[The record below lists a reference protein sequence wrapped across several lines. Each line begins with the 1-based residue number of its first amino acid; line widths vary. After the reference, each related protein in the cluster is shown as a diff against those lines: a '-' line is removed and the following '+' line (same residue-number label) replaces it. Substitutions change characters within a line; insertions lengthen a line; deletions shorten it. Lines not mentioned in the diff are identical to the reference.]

1 MKDNTLKLFHTA
13 DLHLGSPFMNLPA
26 NVGDTLRKE
35 QKDIL
40 FRIIKLCRDEAV
52 DILLLAGDV
61 FDRPHPDKEIV
72 QLFIG
77 CMNEIPET
85 EIFITPGN
93 HDPYLIDSPWD
104 SVTWPSHVHVFSPD
118 CQTFVSE
125 KNQVQIDGSAFAS
138 YLARE
143 SLFGGIDR
151 QVPANYFRLL
161 MWHGDLTDQKSDYNP
176 LSRNLSFLLD
186 YDYVAMGHIHKE
198 NEIPLSVNSKVII
211 RYSGCPQG
219 RGFDELG
226 ESHFWL
232 GELSKVK
239 EGMLVQNWQKIPVGS
254 RPFLWIYCDLTGCV
268 DLDAVKSRVQDS
280 VKNSVNGSPDIHLYS
295 RSLIRIVLQGRL
307 PEDLII
313 DAAFIENYLKSIG
326 CFFVQVRLETKIN
339 HDLERLADQP
349 GFTGLLV
356 QNYKK
361 RMAKAQTEQQK
372 QELEQALEY
381 VFLAGQGDL

>member
-1 MKDNTLKLFHTA
+1 MKDNTLKLLHTA
-13 DLHLGSPFMNLPA
+13 DLHLGSPFINLPA
-26 NVGDTLRKE
+26 KIGDTIRKE

-40 FRIIKLCRDEAV
+40 FNLIKLCRDEAV

-72 QLFIG
+72 QLFIS

-85 EIFITPGN
+85 DIFITPGN
-93 HDPYLIDSPWD
+93 HDPYLIDSAWD
-104 SVTWPSHVHVFSPD
+104 SENWPAHVHVFSPEF
-118 CQTFVSE
+118 QSFVSE
-125 KNQVQIDGSAFAS
+125 KNRVQIDGSAFAS

-143 SLFGGIDR
+143 PLFSGIDR
-151 QVPANYFRLL
+151 QVPADYFRLL

-176 LSRNLSFLLD
+176 LSRNQSFLLD

-198 NEIPLSVNSKVII
+198 NEVPLSVYSSVVI

-226 ESHFWL
+226 ESYFWL

-239 EGMLVQNWQKIPVGS
+239 EGMLAQTWKKTPVGS
-254 RPFLWIYCDLTGCV
+254 RPFLWLNCDLTGCV
-268 DLDAVKSRVQDS
+268 DLDGVKSKVQDTVRNAAS
-280 VKNSVNGSPDIHLYS
+280 GSPDIHMYS

-307 PEDLII
+307 PEDLIL
-313 DAAFIENYLKSIG
+313 DAAFIENYLLSIG
-326 CFFVQVRLETKIN
+326 CFYVQVRLETRIN

-356 QNYKK
+356 QNYQN
-361 RMAKAQTEQQK
+361 RLAKAKDQQEK

-381 VFLAGQGDL
+381 VFLAGQGEL

>member
-1 MKDNTLKLFHTA
+1 MKNNTLKLLHTA

-40 FRIIKLCRDEAV
+40 FNLIKLCREEAV

-72 QLFIG
+72 QLFIS

-93 HDPYLIDSPWD
+93 HDPYLIDSAWD
-104 SVTWPSHVHVFSPD
+104 SESWPAHVHVFSPE

-143 SLFGGIDR
+143 PLFSGIER
-151 QVPANYFRLL
+151 QVPADYFRLL

-176 LSRNLSFLLD
+176 LSRNQSFLQD

-198 NEIPLSVNSKVII
+198 NEVLLSVYSSVVI

-239 EGMLVQNWQKIPVGS
+239 EGMLAQTWKKTPVGS
-254 RPFLWIYCDLTGCV
+254 RPFLWLTCDLTGCV
-268 DLDAVKSRVQDS
+268 DLDGVKSKVQDTVRNAAS
-280 VKNSVNGSPDIHLYS
+280 GSPDIHMYS

-313 DAAFIENYLKSIG
+313 DAAFIENYLLSIG
-326 CFFVQVRLETKIN
+326 CFYVQVRLETKIN

-356 QNYKK
+356 QNYQN
-361 RMAKAQTEQQK
+361 RLAKTKDQQQK

-381 VFLAGQGDL
+381 VFLAGQGEL